1 MQALLQDGSVGL
13 PLPVVLL
20 IAHCHLPLTS
30 SITSVVGW
38 RLPHALLDL
47 YEIIHSVWRKKEQ
60 EKKPWENEN
69 ADLLSVIW
77 TCTFNLFWVHWV
89 IKKTLKLCGK
99 NLLHAI
105 HVQSIICQIRPHFYE
120 IVTYCGFTE
129 TFNNV
134 IRRWHAITCL
144 WNPCK
149 WAVKKWT

>member
-1 MQALLQDGSVGL
+1 MQAFLQDGSVGL

-20 IAHCHLPLTS
+20 IAHCRLPLTS

-47 YEIIHSVWRKKEQ
+47 YEIIHHVCKKKK
-60 EKKPWENEN
+60 KKPWENEN
-69 ADLLSVIW
+69 AGLLSVIW

-89 IKKTLKLCGK
+89 VKKKFK
-99 NLLHAI
+99 NIPHAI
-105 HVQSIICQIRPHFYE
+105 HMQSITCQIRPHFYE